1 MRAVGMGVSTE
12 AKAEDIIETL
22 RAENEALKAENEALK
37 AENEALK
44 AENEALKAEV
54 AKAKKVKE

>member
-12 AKAEDIIETL
+12 AKTEDIIET
-22 RAENEALKAENEALK
+22 LKAENEALK

-44 AENEALKAEV
+44 AEAV
-54 AKAKKVKE
+54 KAKKAKE

>member
-1 MRAVGMGVSTE
+1 MREVGMGVSTE
-12 AKAEDIIETL
+12 AKADEIIET
-22 RAENEALKAENEALK
+22 LKAENEALK

-44 AENEALKAEV
+44 TENEALKTEV

>member
-1 MRAVGMGVSTE
+1 MREVGMGVSTE

-22 RAENEALKAENEALK
+22 KAENEALK

-44 AENEALKAEV
+44 VEA
-54 AKAKKVKE
+54 AKAKKAKE

>member
-12 AKAEDIIETL
+12 AKNEDIIETL
-22 RAENEALKAENEALK
+22 KAENET
-37 AENEALK
+37 LK

>member
-12 AKAEDIIETL
+12 AKAEDIIETF
-22 RAENEALKAENEALK
+22 K

-54 AKAKKVKE
+54 AKAKKAKE

>member
-22 RAENEALKAENEALK
+22 KAENEALK
-37 AENEALK
+37 AENEAI
-44 AENEALKAEV
+44 KAEV
-54 AKAKKVKE
+54 AKAKKAKE

>member
-1 MRAVGMGVSTE
+1 MRQVGMGVSTE

-37 AENEALK
+37 V
-44 AENEALKAEV
+44 EV
-54 AKAKKVKE
+54 AKAKKAKE

>member
-22 RAENEALKAENEALK
+22 KAENEALRAENEALKTEA
-37 AENEALK
+37 
-44 AENEALKAEV
+44 

>member
-1 MRAVGMGVSTE
+1 MREVGMGVSTE

-22 RAENEALKAENEALK
+22 KAENEALK

-44 AENEALKAEV
+44 SEV

>member
-22 RAENEALKAENEALK
+22 KAENET
-37 AENEALK
+37 LK

>member
-12 AKAEDIIETL
+12 AKAEDIIE
-22 RAENEALKAENEALK
+22 KLK

>member
-12 AKAEDIIETL
+12 A
-22 RAENEALKAENEALK
+22 KAENEALK

-44 AENEALKAEV
+44 AEA
-54 AKAKKVKE
+54 AKAKKAKE

>member
-1 MRAVGMGVSTE
+1 MRAVGMGVSIE
-12 AKAEDIIETL
+12 AKSDEIIET
-22 RAENEALKAENEALK
+22 LKAENEALK

-44 AENEALKAEV
+44 TEV

>member
-1 MRAVGMGVSTE
+1 MREVGMGVSTE

-22 RAENEALKAENEALK
+22 KAENEALK
-37 AENEALK
+37 SENEALK
-44 AENEALKAEV
+44 SEV

>member
-12 AKAEDIIETL
+12 AKADEIIET
-22 RAENEALKAENEALK
+22 LK

>member
-1 MRAVGMGVSTE
+1 MREVGMGVSTE
-12 AKAEDIIETL
+12 AKADEIIET
-22 RAENEALKAENEALK
+22 LKAENEALK

-44 AENEALKAEV
+44 TEV

>member
-1 MRAVGMGVSTE
+1 MREVGMGVSVE
-12 AKAEDIIETL
+12 AKSDEIIET
-22 RAENEALKAENEALK
+22 LKAENEALK

>member
-1 MRAVGMGVSTE
+1 MRAVGMGVSIE
-12 AKAEDIIETL
+12 AKSDEII
-22 RAENEALKAENEALK
+22 EALK